1 MGLIAFTS
9 VFIYISSIYHIP
21 FELIEFLILPYRLP
35 GFLYHSSRILS
46 FHFGLEGL
54 FFTFDYPWTSK
65 AVIQYV
71 ILIPLYPLSF
81 FIVRFLG
88 FLCHYLSCRR
98 GGITRRLETYAS
110 PGRRCWI
117 DIDKCLN
124 TTDGQTWKLTI
135 GRTMHAPWGVG
146 QWCQRFNVSEP
157 LSEISLRQMETHCA
171 TL

>member
-65 AVIQYV
+65 AVIQYL

-81 FIVRFLG
+81 FIVRFPG

-98 GGITRRLETYAS
+98 DGITRLLETYTS
-110 PGRRCWI
+110 PGCCWI

-124 TTDGQTWKLTI
+124 KTDGQTWKPTI
-135 GRTMHAPWGVG
+135 ARTMHAPWGVG
-146 QWCQRFNVSEP
+146 LSRQSFNVPGP
-157 LSEISLRQMETHCA
+157 LSENSLRQMEPHYA